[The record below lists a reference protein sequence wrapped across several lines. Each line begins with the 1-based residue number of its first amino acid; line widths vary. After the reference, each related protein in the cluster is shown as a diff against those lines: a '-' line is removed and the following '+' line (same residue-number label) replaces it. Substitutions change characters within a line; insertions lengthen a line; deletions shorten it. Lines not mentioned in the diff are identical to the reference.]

1 MLCVSDISQITTHYV
16 GINICGVWHGR
27 SGAELFVGIC
37 KELGLLAL
45 FAILVCCQLF
55 GVKSMAA
62 LPVMATL
69 VT

>member
-1 MLCVSDISQITTHYV
+1 MAR
-16 GINICGVWHGR
+16 G
-27 SGAELFVGIC
+27 SGAELFVVGIC

>member
-1 MLCVSDISQITTHYV
+1 MARGS
-16 GINICGVWHGR
+16 GV
-27 SGAELFVGIC
+27 ELFGGIC